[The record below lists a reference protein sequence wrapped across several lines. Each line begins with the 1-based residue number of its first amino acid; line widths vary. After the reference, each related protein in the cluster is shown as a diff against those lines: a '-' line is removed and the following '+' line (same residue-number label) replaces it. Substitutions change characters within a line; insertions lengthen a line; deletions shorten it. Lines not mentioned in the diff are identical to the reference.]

1 MNKTVEKIGTLGPE
15 ASFSHQ
21 ATSNEVV
28 SNPAYAGS
36 KIVVYKTLTEVC
48 EALAGNEIDRGISPI
63 ENSTEG
69 RVRDAV
75 PLFRRFPLRIRGERV
90 LPIEQCAYYLKDV
103 DPKEIEFAISKD
115 NALGQVRNTVARL
128 FPNAQL
134 SDRPSTVA
142 AILEAAQNPKM
153 VGIGPRMAGD
163 IHHLLDRM
171 VRIDGIQDDSR
182 NATRFLILDMQNDEE
197 IEPTGDDKTSLI
209 AQIPDRPGS
218 LFKTLDLL
226 VDEGVNLTKIMSYG
240 KEEGSNYMTFW
251 MDFDGHQTDKPL
263 SSALSRLLKH
273 GVGLRMLGSYSK
285 YLYTP
290 EYSDGDVNMDNAIT
304 NLKREAANGVNSQEK
319 SVVAFTLTDQVG
331 ALRNALEP
339 FHRRGI
345 NLTEIDSLPTGVLG
359 QYIFYLAIANGTE
372 QSKEAVTEL
381 KSRSNQL
388 KVL

>member
-1 MNKTVEKIGTLGPE
+1 MNKIIERVGTLGPE

-21 ATSNEVV
+21 ATANEMA
-28 SNPAYAGS
+28 SKPDYAGA
-36 KIVVYKTLTEVC
+36 KIIFCKNITEVC
-48 EALAGNEIDRGISPI
+48 EALASNGVKRSIIPI

-75 PLFRRFPLRIRGERV
+75 PLFRNAPLRIRGERV
-90 LPIEQCAYYLKDV
+90 LPIEQCAYYLKGT
-103 DPKEIEFAISKD
+103 DPHEIEIIASKD
-115 NALGQVRNTVARL
+115 NALGQVRINAGKL
-128 FPNAQL
+128 FPNAQF

-142 AILEAAQNPKM
+142 AILEAAQNPRM

-171 VRIDGIQDDSR
+171 VRIDDVQDDPR
-182 NATRFLILDMQNDEE
+182 NATRFLILDMQDDEQ
-197 IEPTGDDKTSLI
+197 IEPTDNDKTSLI

-240 KEEGSNYMTFW
+240 HEASRYMTFW

-263 SSALSRLLKH
+263 SSALSRLLRQ
-273 GVGLRMLGSYSK
+273 GVSLKLLGSYPK
-285 YLYTP
+285 YVYSP
-290 EYSDGDVNMDNAIT
+290 EYPDGELNMDYAIA
-304 NLKREAANGVNSQEK
+304 NLRREVANGINPQEK
-319 SVVAFTLTDQVG
+319 SVVAFTLADQVG

-359 QYIFYLAIANGTE
+359 QHVFYLAFANGTS
-372 QSKEAVTEL
+372 QGSEAIAEL
-381 KSRSNQL
+381 EKRSNQL
-388 KVL
+388 RVL